1 MGTAQPFTMAALPF
15 RAGATLAVAL
25 LLPGLASLRAQAP
38 PAATAPP
45 TAIVA
50 EVDGIIHPISAEF
63 MIDVLDRADH
73 AGARLV
79 VFVLRT
85 PGGLVDST
93 RAIVTRMIESR
104 TPVAVFV
111 APSGARAASA
121 GFLILLAADV
131 AAMAPGTHVGAAHP
145 VQGGGGASDGKP
157 SETMEKK
164 IAADV
169 AAYARTL
176 AESRGRNVMLAE
188 AAVLESRAFTN
199 REAAEAQPPLVD
211 LVAPDVPDLLRQ
223 LDGRSVKRFDGHLTT
238 LDTSDV
244 QIVPVEMT
252 ARQRFLGA
260 IANPELA
267 YMLLSLGLLGLT
279 IELWNPGAI
288 LPGVAGGLALLVAL
302 FALQILSVNIAGLL
316 LIVLGMG
323 LLVLEIKVASFGVLG
338 IGGAISLL
346 LGSVMLTSSVPG
358 VRVNLSLIVPFVI
371 GISAV
376 MLFLGRLALTS
387 QRRVPVTGIDGLIR
401 AQARSL
407 TSFEPGQVGTV
418 AVHGEIWRATSGAPI
433 GEGQAVRITSVDGLT
448 LRVESIPDAVSQGRL
463 A

>member
-1 MGTAQPFTMAALPF
+1 MAAHLR
-15 RAGATLAVAL
+15 RARGATLAIPLVVL
-25 LLPGLASLRAQAP
+25 GLAFLRAQAP
-38 PAATAPP
+38 PVSTVHPAAL
-45 TAIVA
+45 VA
-50 EVDGIIHPISAEF
+50 EVDGIIHPVSAEF
-63 MIDVLDRADH
+63 MVDVLDRADKE
-73 AGARLV
+73 GARLV

-93 RAIVTRMIESR
+93 RTIVTRMIEAR

-145 VQGGGGASDGKP
+145 VQGGGGAPDQKT

-164 IAADV
+164 IAADL

-211 LVAPDVPDLLRQ
+211 VIAPDVPDLLRQ
-223 LDGRSVKRFDGHLTT
+223 LDGRSVKRFDGRMTM
-238 LDTSDV
+238 LDTSGVDV
-244 QIVPVEMT
+244 VPVAMT
-252 ARQRFLGA
+252 ARQRFLSA

-279 IELWNPGAI
+279 IELWNPGAV
-288 LPGVAGGLALLVAL
+288 LPGVVGGLALLVAL
-302 FALQILSVNIAGLL
+302 FALQILSVNTTGLL

-376 MLFLGRLALTS
+376 MLFLGRLALQS
-387 QRRVPVTGIDGLIR
+387 QRRTAVTGVEGLIR

-407 TSFEPGQVGTV
+407 TSFEPGQVGTIT
-418 AVHGEIWRATSGAPI
+418 VHGEIWRAISGAPI
-433 GEGQAVRITSVDGLT
+433 GEGQAVRITAVDGLT
-448 LRVESIPDAVSQGRL
+448 LRVEALPDAVSKGSV

>member
-1 MGTAQPFTMAALPF
+1 MAAHPL
-15 RAGATLAVAL
+15 RAGGPTLTVAL
-25 LLPGLASLRAQAP
+25 LVLGLASLQAQAP
-38 PAATAPP
+38 RVSTTQP

-63 MIDVLDRADH
+63 MIDVLERADK
-73 AGARLV
+73 AEARLV

-93 RAIVTRMIESR
+93 RTIISRMIESR

-121 GFLILLAADV
+121 GFLILLAGDV
-131 AAMAPGTHVGAAHP
+131 AAMAPGTHIGAAHP
-145 VQGGGGASDGKP
+145 VQGGGGASDQKT

-164 IAADV
+164 IAADL

-176 AESRGRNVMLAE
+176 AESRGRNVTLAE
-188 AAVLESRAFTN
+188 SAVLESRAFTN
-199 REAAEAQPPLVD
+199 REAAEAQPPLVE
-211 LVAPDVPDLLRQ
+211 VIAPDVPDLLRQ
-223 LDGRSVKRFDGHLTT
+223 LHGRSVKRFDGRMTT
-238 LDTSDV
+238 LDTSGV
-244 QIVPVEMT
+244 QMLPVEMS

-288 LPGVAGGLALLVAL
+288 LPGVVGGLALLVAL
-302 FALQILSVNIAGLL
+302 FALQILSVNGTGLL

-346 LGSVMLTSSVPG
+346 LGSIMLTSSVPG

-376 MLFLGRLALTS
+376 MLFLGRLALMS
-387 QRRVPVTGIDGLIR
+387 QRRAPVTGIDGLIR
-401 AQARSL
+401 AQARAL

-418 AVHGEIWRATSGAPI
+418 AVHGEIWRATAGVPI
-433 GEGQAVRITSVDGLT
+433 GEGQAVRITAVDGLT
-448 LRVESIPDAVSQGRL
+448 LRVESMPDAVSRGSL
-463 A
+463 P